1 MPPEVLP
8 VTVKEIA
15 KRLEALISYDCD
27 IFILHEGASLPLWK
41 NDSGFADVG
50 LDYLTKRA
58 SKWYTQRNQGSG
70 IKRGE
75 RIAIV
80 GLGTAVVE
88 EIDGTC
94 IPAKL
99 GNNTIL
105 NIACKQVFWNKQNLR
120 WEVGSPRE
128 LL

>member
-1 MPPEVLP
+1 
-8 VTVKEIA
+8 VT
-15 KRLEALISYDCD
+15 
-27 IFILHEGASLPLWK
+27 
-41 NDSGFADVG
+41 
-50 LDYLTKRA
+50 
-58 SKWYTQRNQGSG
+58 G
-70 IKRGE
+70 IKQGE

-94 IPAKL
+94 ILAKL